1 MREKSMKKFVAI
13 WIGQF
18 FSILGS
24 GMSAFG
30 LSIWVLYK
38 TSSTT
43 TFALTFLVQILPGIL
58 FAPIAGSLADRKK
71 RKTIIIVTDF
81 LDAILKLLI
90 VLLLITGKLTVWMIY
105 PIGFLSASL
114 SSLQGPA
121 FSAIIPSIVPKD
133 QLGRANGMMQLIRA
147 IQSLLAPILA
157 GALYAII
164 DLSGLF
170 IIDFI
175 TFFIAILTILPQHIP
190 QKLEE
195 KSNASFMKTI
205 ASDFTFTINYIQS
218 KKGLIQLIISFSILN
233 FLANL
238 VMVLIG
244 PLIMANYE
252 SYIFGII
259 NSISGVAMIVG
270 GLIAGAIPAREHKV
284 RSIFIALIFSGCGLA
299 MMGISPNWIMIA
311 IGFFVFMLPVPYAN
325 GTLGTLLQTKIEQT
339 ALGRVGAIMGAMLQA
354 VTPIAVISAGLL
366 ADYVFKPLLQAG
378 GALTNTWLSALI
390 GEGPVRGIGLMFIIS
405 GMLLSLLCISML
417 LNKKVMMMEYN
428 YPDVVEK

>member
-1 MREKSMKKFVAI
+1 MQGKSMKKFIII

-43 TFALTFLVQILPGIL
+43 TFALTFLVQILPGII
-58 FAPIAGSLADRKK
+58 FAPIAGSLADRRK
-71 RKTIIIVTDF
+71 RKNIIMLTDF
-81 LDAILKLLI
+81 LDATLKLLI
-90 VLLLITGKLTVWMIY
+90 VFLLITGKLTVWMIY
-105 PIGFLSASL
+105 PIGFLSATL

-121 FSAIIPSIVPKD
+121 FSAMIPSVVPKD

-147 IQSLLAPILA
+147 IQSMIAPILA

-175 TFFIAILTILPQHIP
+175 TFIIAILTILPQRVP
-190 QKLEE
+190 QKFEE
-195 KSNASFMKTI
+195 KSNSGFTKTI
-205 ASDFTFTINYIQS
+205 VSDFKFTMNYIKS
-218 KKGLIQLIISFSILN
+218 KKGLIELIISFSILN

-244 PLIMANYE
+244 PLVMANYE
-252 SYIFGII
+252 SHIFGIV
-259 NSISGVAMIVG
+259 NSISGIAMIVG
-270 GLIAGAIPAREHKV
+270 GLIAGIIPAKEHKV
-284 RSIFIALIFSGCGLA
+284 RSIFIALILSGVGLSTI
-299 MMGISPNWIMIA
+299 GISPSWIVIA
-311 IGFFVFMLPVPYAN
+311 VGFFIFMLPVPYAN
-325 GTLGTLLQTKIEQT
+325 GTLGTLLQTKIEPT

-354 VTPIAVISAGLL
+354 VTPIAVVSAGLL
-366 ADYVFKPLLQAG
+366 ADYVFKPLLQEG
-378 GALTNTWLSALI
+378 GMLTGTWISAII
-390 GEGPVRGIGLMFIIS
+390 GEGSVRGIGLMFIIS
-405 GMLLSLLCISML
+405 GILLSLLCISML
-417 LNKKVMMMEYN
+417 LNKKVVTLEYN
-428 YPDVVEK
+428 YPDIID

>member
-1 MREKSMKKFVAI
+1 MQGKSMKKFIII

-43 TFALTFLVQILPGIL
+43 TFALTFLVQILPGII
-58 FAPIAGSLADRKK
+58 FAPIAGSLADRRK
-71 RKTIIIVTDF
+71 RKNIIMLTDF
-81 LDAILKLLI
+81 LDATLKLLI
-90 VLLLITGKLTVWMIY
+90 VFLLITGKLTVWMIY
-105 PIGFLSASL
+105 PIGFLSATL

-121 FSAIIPSIVPKD
+121 FSAMIPSVVPKD

-147 IQSLLAPILA
+147 IQSMIAPILA

-175 TFFIAILTILPQHIP
+175 TFIIAILTILPQRVP
-190 QKLEE
+190 QKFEE
-195 KSNASFMKTI
+195 KSNSGFTKTI
-205 ASDFTFTINYIQS
+205 VSDFKFTMNYIKS
-218 KKGLIQLIISFSILN
+218 KKGLIELIISFSILN

-244 PLIMANYE
+244 PLVMANYE
-252 SYIFGII
+252 SHIFGIV
-259 NSISGVAMIVG
+259 NSISGIAMIVG
-270 GLIAGAIPAREHKV
+270 GLIAGIIPAKEHKV
-284 RSIFIALIFSGCGLA
+284 RSIFIALILSGVGLSTI
-299 MMGISPNWIMIA
+299 GISPSWIVIA
-311 IGFFVFMLPVPYAN
+311 VGFFIFMLPVPYAN
-325 GTLGTLLQTKIEQT
+325 GTLGTLLQTKIEPT

-354 VTPIAVISAGLL
+354 VTPIAVVSAGLL
-366 ADYVFKPLLQAG
+366 ADYVFKPLLQG
-378 GALTNTWLSALI
+378 GGMLTGTWISAII
-390 GEGPVRGIGLMFIIS
+390 GEGSVRGIGLMFIIS
-405 GMLLSLLCISML
+405 GILLSLLCISML
-417 LNKKVMMMEYN
+417 LNKKVVTLEYN
-428 YPDVVEK
+428 YPDIID